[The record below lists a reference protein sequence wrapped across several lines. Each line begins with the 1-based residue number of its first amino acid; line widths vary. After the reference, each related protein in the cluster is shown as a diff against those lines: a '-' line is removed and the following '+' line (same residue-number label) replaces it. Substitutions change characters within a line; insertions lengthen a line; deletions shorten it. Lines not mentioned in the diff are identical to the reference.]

1 MRRTLPLL
9 FVAAASSLP
18 VGVGGGVINVSK
30 MPHRKPGN
38 TYTQARRHHTHA
50 GARAH
55 AHDLCCACTC
65 APARVLVARHL
76 SLRAPRWRPRT
87 RRRPLARSRRLMPSG
102 TAPPCDADARVHARH
117 ILAGAGRYGSAHTPW
132 CQRRDS
138 TAPAGGIALFTH
150 SSHPARRA
158 AAKPGAALRRLHG
171 TSTCAGAW
179 PSSCPY
185 SPASATNT
193 VLSSLNTESSS
204 HELGTGNHKIGFPEF
219 SESARAICAPAGT
232 AAMSGR
238 GDYHG
243 VRSGEKRKAES
254 DEAALGVAP
263 KLPKT
268 RAEKD
273 TYASPPRPRPT
284 ARNARGAAAYQ
295 SAGATQGFACACPE
309 RVCPH
314 VCLLR

>member
-55 AHDLCCACTC
+55 AHDLCCACTR

-138 TAPAGGIALFTH
+138 TAPAGGIAPFTH

-158 AAKPGAALRRLHG
+158 AAKPGAALRRLHVQG
-171 TSTCAGAW
+171 QAPARARGRVLVPTRRPALPTRSSRVSTQSH
-179 PSSCPY
+179 P
-185 SPASATNT
+185 ATN
-193 VLSSLNTESSS
+193 LE
-204 HELGTGNHKIGFPEF
+204 PEPQNWI
-219 SESARAICAPAGT
+219 S
-232 AAMSGR
+232 
-238 GDYHG
+238 
-243 VRSGEKRKAES
+243 
-254 DEAALGVAP
+254 
-263 KLPKT
+263 
-268 RAEKD
+268 
-273 TYASPPRPRPT
+273 
-284 ARNARGAAAYQ
+284 
-295 SAGATQGFACACPE
+295 
-309 RVCPH
+309 
-314 VCLLR
+314 